1 MDSKAAR
8 KEAIRKFK
16 EQKPL
21 RGAFAVRCK
30 ATGQVWVGASLNLA
44 ATKNGTWFSLR
55 HGGHLDRGLQRQWN
69 ISGEDKF
76 QYEILETLD
85 EDLPVLEIPDLLKEK
100 RRYWTAQLNA
110 SALP

>member
-55 HGGHLDRGLQRQWN
+55 HRGHLDRGLQHQWN
-69 ISGEDKF
+69 ICGEDQF
-76 QYEILETLD
+76 QYEVLETLE
-85 EDLPVLEIPDLLKEK
+85 EDLTPLEIPDLLKEK
-100 RRYWTAQLNA
+100 RRYWIAHLKA
-110 SALP
+110 RPLL